1 MTRMVVE
8 SKVDENGVLKLSV
21 PIGASDANQ
30 PVRVTIESVPES
42 TKPKSDWA
50 ARVDALAGSWE
61 GDFEYPADL
70 PFETRDP
77 LP

>member
-8 SKVDENGVLKLSV
+8 SKVDENGVLKLFV
-21 PIGASDANQ
+21 PIGVSDANQ
-30 PVRVTIESVPES
+30 PVRVTIESVPTAEEQPLAW
-42 TKPKSDWA
+42 KD
-50 ARVDALAGSWE
+50 RVDKMAGSWVGE
-61 GDFEYPADL
+61 FEYPADL